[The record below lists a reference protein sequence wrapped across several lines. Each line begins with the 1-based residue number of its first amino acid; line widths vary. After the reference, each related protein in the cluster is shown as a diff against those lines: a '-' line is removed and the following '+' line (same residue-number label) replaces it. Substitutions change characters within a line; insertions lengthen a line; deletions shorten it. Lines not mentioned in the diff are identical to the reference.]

1 VRSSKDQLR
10 DTLTEK
16 NFLCYIF
23 FTVQH
28 SWQVNLHTVNRTLP
42 EKNKLEEVKKKK
54 IFVDVARCRPSRPR
68 FLCD

>member
-1 VRSSKDQLR
+1 MREEEGNDWFLERPLDTFVRSSKDQLR

-28 SWQVNLHTVNRTLP
+28 S
-42 EKNKLEEVKKKK
+42 
-54 IFVDVARCRPSRPR
+54 
-68 FLCD
+68 